1 MRNLCVILFVL
12 LATSMVAQKPKW
24 VDNTPQELNHT
35 YKFVEVISYA
45 TDIASARE
53 EAKKKLASNEQLLRT
68 VQVNVET
75 GKLREVV
82 QTVTNGKMS
91 ETIRDKVDVQMSVS
105 GKKFDLQAY
114 PIDEYVTQEQ
124 GMVKMH
130 TLYMVAVEDNPV
142 FDRTYLTTNYG
153 ASPIVM
159 SVIPGLGQWYKGSKV
174 KGICM
179 FAAEAAAVAGIIIC
193 SNEASTAEKNIK
205 LQPKFAK
212 HYEDKKSNWETGR
225 NICIGAAAAI
235 WIYNIID
242 AAVAKGARRVEVKP
256 AGHSYVSLTPAL
268 DKNYAG
274 LALTYNF

>member
-124 GMVKMH
+124 GMVKMLVDEFAH
-130 TLYMVAVEDNPV
+130 LPEQDADDFM
-142 FDRTYLTTNYG
+142 
-153 ASPIVM
+153 M
-159 SVIPGLGQWYKGSKV
+159 SVIPTQASRKTSMLILISTPKGMNQFYKIWQS
-174 KGICM
+174 
-179 FAAEAAAVAGIIIC
+179 ALAGINTFVPAKIAW
-193 SNEASTAEKNIK
+193 NEIDGRDETFRKKVIRDHGIK
-205 LQPKFAK
+205 FFNQEYACLDPNEEITVQDEATGIVLTDKIGK
-212 HYEDKKSNWETGR
+212 IYEL
-225 NICIGAAAAI
+225 C
-235 WIYNIID
+235 
-242 AAVAKGARRVEVKP
+242 P
-256 AGHSYVSLTPAL
+256 
-268 DKNYAG
+268 
-274 LALTYNF
+274 